1 MLAHVRARRL
11 AVCEPLLDRPLD
23 RGLGLDDELPLHLRR
38 RDHGVVAR
46 GELHL
51 RIGALAVIGHQE
63 WVTFLQVDALPRPGL
78 ISRAARSLEE
88 PAGAGAVVAVQL
100 ARLTGTTVPF
110 FTALGRD
117 AIGRRSV
124 ERLRELGVDPHVAW
138 RDQPSRRGLSLV
150 DHTGDRAITVIGE
163 RLTPT
168 AEDSLPWELLQ
179 DCDGVFVSA
188 TDADGLRRAR
198 AARVLTATPRLRL
211 PVLQGA
217 AVQLDAL
224 IGSALDPGEQLP

>member
-1 MLAHVRARRL
+1 MLMQAAS
-11 AVCEPLLDRPLD
+11 
-23 RGLGLDDELPLHLRR
+23 GLPP
-38 RDHGVVAR
+38 VK
-46 GELHL
+46 
-51 RIGALAVIGHQE
+51 LAVIGHQE

-138 RDQPSRRGLSLV
+138 RDQPSRRGLSLEFRQELGV
-150 DHTGDRAITVIGE
+150 LGGHGALLGGLGRALRVRANYVI
-163 RLTPT
+163 
-168 AEDSLPWELLQ
+168 AK
-179 DCDGVFVSA
+179 
-188 TDADGLRRAR
+188 
-198 AARVLTATPRLRL
+198 
-211 PVLQGA
+211 
-217 AVQLDAL
+217 
-224 IGSALDPGEQLP
+224 